1 MALRTSSLPVSQT
14 TAPLTADDWRRRV
27 ESAVRT
33 ATSALIAG
41 DLAGLSAVYVEL
53 TGWDEPFRAYQAR
66 RDITEHV
73 LAHRPERTDAWVSAF
88 ITVAGLLLDTL
99 EREPCEPTTLNQTGI
114 LLYELMELGGAEALF
129 KAALRLD
136 PAQQHTAD
144 NLAQTRI
151 RKRAGAQALRGPF
164 AQKLR
169 RLGSRAKRVGVQA
182 RPARGLTL
190 SLCMIVKDEE
200 DMLDGCLA
208 PLAGVVDEMI
218 VVDTGSSDRTVEIAE
233 SHGAKV
239 IHFPWN
245 GSFSDARN
253 VSIDAAIGDWVI
265 YLDADEHMDADD
277 ARQLRTLI
285 GRTWR
290 EGFYVAETNYTGGE
304 EAGSATTHMA
314 LRLWRN
320 RPQYRFEGR
329 IHEQKTHTMPTYLP
343 ERFETSTIRM
353 RHYGYLRSR
362 ITAKDKSRRNIELL
376 EIEAREN
383 PSPFN
388 QYNLANYEENLTAAN
403 SQIKDVDMASE
414 MVNFTKLQVLQQA
427 GTAMLAQA
435 NQAPQSVLQLLR

>member
-14 TAPLTADDWRRRV
+14 STPLTAADWRRRV
-27 ESAVRT
+27 ESTVHT
-33 ATSALIAG
+33 ATSALVDG
-41 DLAGLSAVYVEL
+41 DLVRL
-53 TGWDEPFRAYQAR
+53 TGAYAELAGWDQPFRAYQAR
-66 RDITEHV
+66 RDITEYV

-88 ITVAGLLLDTL
+88 VTVAGLLLDTL

-114 LLYELMELGGAEALF
+114 MLYELMELGGAEAMF

-136 PAQQHTAD
+136 PQLPHTAD

-169 RLGSRAKRVGVQA
+169 SLGSRAKRVAGQA
-182 RPARGLTL
+182 RPTRGLKL

-208 PLAGVVDEMI
+208 PLQGVVDEMI
-218 VVDTGSSDRTVEIAE
+218 VVDTGSTDRTVEIAE
-233 SHGAKV
+233 THGAKV

-245 GSFSDARN
+245 GSFADARN
-253 VSIDAAIGDWVI
+253 VSINAATGDWVI

-277 ARQLRTLI
+277 AKQLRDLI

-290 EGFYVAETNYTGGE
+290 EGFYLAETNYTGGE

-329 IHEQKTHTMPTYLP
+329 IHEQKTQSMPMYLP
-343 ERFETSTIRM
+343 ERFEHTAIRVV
-353 RHYGYLRSR
+353 HYGYLTQRIRSR
-362 ITAKDKSRRNIELL
+362 EKSQRNIQLL
-376 EIEAREN
+376 DQEARDN

-388 QYNLANYEENLTAAN
+388 DYNLARSLAIWSCRTCSAIMPAAA
-403 SQIKDVDMASE
+403 I
-414 MVNFTKLQVLQQA
+414 
-427 GTAMLAQA
+427 
-435 NQAPQSVLQLLR
+435 

>member
-1 MALRTSSLPVSQT
+1 VH
-14 TAPLTADDWRRRV
+14 
-27 ESAVRT
+27 T
-33 ATSALIAG
+33 ATSALVDG
-41 DLAGLSAVYVEL
+41 DLVRL
-53 TGWDEPFRAYQAR
+53 TGAYAELAGWDQPFRAYQAR
-66 RDITEHV
+66 RDITEYV

-88 ITVAGLLLDTL
+88 VTVAGLLLDTL

-114 LLYELMELGGAEALF
+114 MLYELMELGGAEAMF

-136 PAQQHTAD
+136 PQLPHTAD

-169 RLGSRAKRVGVQA
+169 SLGSRAKRVAGQA
-182 RPARGLTL
+182 RPTRGLKL

-208 PLAGVVDEMI
+208 PLQGVVDEMI
-218 VVDTGSSDRTVEIAE
+218 VVDTGSTDRTVEIAE
-233 SHGAKV
+233 THGAKV

-245 GSFSDARN
+245 GSFADARN
-253 VSIDAAIGDWVI
+253 VSINAATGDWVI

-277 ARQLRTLI
+277 AKQLRDL
-285 GRTWR
+285 
-290 EGFYVAETNYTGGE
+290 AETNYTGGE

-329 IHEQKTHTMPTYLP
+329 IHEQKTQSMPMYLP
-343 ERFETSTIRM
+343 ERFEHTAIRVV
-353 RHYGYLRSR
+353 HYGYLTQRIRSR
-362 ITAKDKSRRNIELL
+362 EKSQRNIQLL
-376 EIEAREN
+376 DQEARDN

-388 QYNLANYEENLTAAN
+388 DYNLARSLAIWSCRTCSAIMPAAA
-403 SQIKDVDMASE
+403 I
-414 MVNFTKLQVLQQA
+414 
-427 GTAMLAQA
+427 
-435 NQAPQSVLQLLR
+435 